1 MDYIDKLF
9 SQHPFIYYID
19 GEYYAFGV
27 NTCTKCD
34 GKSVLLESR
43 YKNFEESIKNDVTD
57 EEAWRIFHKL
67 WCEASGAQKR
77 GFAKTKEEFAKF
89 NFDGK
94 NMEELNKQIDR
105 YIDYW
110 QEHHLKD
117 VSKLK

>member
-1 MDYIDKLF
+1 M
-9 SQHPFIYYID
+9 
-19 GEYYAFGV
+19 
-27 NTCTKCD
+27 
-34 GKSVLLESR
+34 LLESR

-67 WCEASGAQKR
+67 SCEASGAQKR